1 MNNITPEQK
10 AKAEQFIKNNIGL
23 KSYKSNAYGELQVL
37 YDFVKDNDLSKISDQ
52 ERSDFFI
59 EISDLKNRLI
69 DWVKDTPQKQYQFE
83 NIIFRIKSLYAAF
96 YNIEVFTDIEKNKIE
111 LNDAFDFE
119 LEPKELKN
127 NLLIENAE
135 SRILKAINEVE
146 SKAEK
151 TSNKSS
157 KKKPIPKFEE
167 VINKKLNWNKKQIE
181 TLENELK
188 MNFADI
194 ISKSYNKKGRGS
206 KETLTLTI
214 LHLGKKEIIDFE
226 AIEAK
231 KFLRFFVNLFLGENY
246 NWENFEDRDYILFAE
261 KLRKFKNNKNDIN
274 TKKYKEKIKPVFEKI
289 EEKHTFIKIAGISI
303 N

>member
-1 MNNITPEQK
+1 MNNITPKQK
-10 AKAEQFIKNNIGL
+10 E
-23 KSYKSNAYGELQVL
+23 Y
-37 YDFVKDNDLSKISDQ
+37 
-52 ERSDFFI
+52 I
-59 EISDLKNRLI
+59 EIDEDFKCYTGRSKRLIPLVKHFKFEYLESLTDELSSFSFLKLNFGIYTLNYIKKIEENLPIFNEIIENDIKDRGYPKEKIETIKRVQSDL
-69 DWVKDTPQKQYQFE
+69 
-83 NIIFRIKSLYAAF
+83 IIEI
-96 YNIEVFTDIEKNKIE
+96 
-111 LNDAFDFE
+111 
-119 LEPKELKN
+119 N
-127 NLLIENAE
+127 NA
-135 SRILKAINEVE
+135 K

-188 MNFADI
+188 RNFADI

-206 KETLTLTI
+206 KELLYFAI

-246 NWENFEDRDYILFAE
+246 NWENFEDKDYIGFTQ
-261 KLRKFKNNKNDIN
+261 KLKEFKNNKNDTN
-274 TKKYKEKIKPVFEKI
+274 TKKYREQIKPVFEKI

>member
-1 MNNITPEQK
+1 MNNVTPDQK
-10 AKAEQFIKNNIGL
+10 AKAEQFIKNNIGP
-23 KSYKSNAYGELQVL
+23 KSYKSNAYGELQML
-37 YDFVKDNDLSKISDQ
+37 YDFVKDNDFSKMNDE

-69 DWVKDTPQKQYQFE
+69 DWIKDTPQKQYQFE

-119 LEPKELKN
+119 LEPKELKI

-157 KKKPIPKFEE
+157 KKDKPKKSGRKAAEI
-167 VINKKLNWNKKQIE
+167 KKLSEYIEKKGWNP
-181 TLENELK
+181 ELK
-188 MNFADI
+188 NLFIEELKAEFKQDI
-194 ISKSYNKKGRGS
+194 ISELENKAYPTIKVLIFELIRTYTKDPKNKQIS
-206 KETLTLTI
+206 KI
-214 LHLGKKEIIDFE
+214 
-226 AIEAK
+226 AICQSVWNE
-231 KFLRFFVNLFLGENY
+231 FVNDDKISDSFKSNT
-246 NWENFEDRDYILFAE
+246 NDYLNKPERQILSSSEYKKLEKRIKKIFKTRPEYFA
-261 KLRKFKNNKNDIN
+261 
-274 TKKYKEKIKPVFEKI
+274 
-289 EEKHTFIKIAGISI
+289 
-303 N
+303 